1 MAERGPRPVKGIISE
16 LITLRGWAR
25 SKGDLQLQQAW
36 RAAAGPQFAT
46 QTRAV
51 AIKNGILHV
60 GVGNAPMLSELASF
74 HKQQILQN
82 LKRDWSDL
90 RIRDIKFKLDSD
102 LSSAAKKPGSSQVRK
117 SGDFRYE

>member
-1 MAERGPRPVKGIISE
+1 MKDRGPQPVKGIISE

-25 SKGDLQLQQAW
+25 SKGDLQLQRAW
-36 RAAAGPQFAT
+36 REAAGPQFAP

-51 AIKNGILHV
+51 AIKNGVLHV
-60 GVGNAPMLSELASF
+60 GVSNAPMLSELASF
-74 HKQQILQN
+74 HKPEILQN

-102 LSSAAKKPGSSQVRK
+102 LAGRK
-117 SGDFRYE
+117 